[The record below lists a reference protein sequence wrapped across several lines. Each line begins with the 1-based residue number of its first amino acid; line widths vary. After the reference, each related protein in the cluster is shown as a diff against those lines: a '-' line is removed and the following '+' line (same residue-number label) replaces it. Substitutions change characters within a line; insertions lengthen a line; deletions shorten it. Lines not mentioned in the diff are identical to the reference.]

1 MICNLCPRGCS
12 IDRSVTVGY
21 CGVKEKMKL
30 ARAALHHWE
39 EPCISGTNGSGAV
52 FFSGCS
58 LKCCFCQN
66 YQISANGFGKECS
79 AERLAEIFLELQEQG
94 AHNINL
100 VTPTHYIPQIISALE
115 KAKQSL
121 HIPVVYNSS
130 AYESTESLKKL
141 DGLIDIY
148 LPDLKFYDSA
158 LSKRYANAPN
168 YFEYAS
174 AAVLEM
180 FRQTGAYQIR
190 DGLLR
195 RGMIIRHMILPGA
208 YRDSIKIVEWI
219 AAHFSAGEILVSL
232 MSQYIPCHNS
242 KRFPEINRRL
252 TSFEYQKVLD
262 AVLQHGLQGYM
273 QERSSANEAFTP
285 PFDLTGV

>member
-12 IDRSVTVGY
+12 IDRSVAVGY

-66 YQISANGFGKECS
+66 YQISANGFGTDCS
-79 AERLAEIFLELQEQG
+79 EERLCEIFLELQEQG

-130 AYESTESLKKL
+130 AYENTESLKKL

-158 LSKRYANAPN
+158 LSKRYANAPD
-168 YFEYAS
+168 YFKHAS

-180 FRQTGAYQIR
+180 FRQTGSYQMK

-195 RGMIIRHMILPGA
+195 RGTIIRHMILPGA
-208 YRDSIKIVEWI
+208 YRDSIKIIEWI
-219 AAHFSAGEILVSL
+219 ASQFASDEILLSL

-242 KRFPEINRRL
+242 KRFPKINRRL

>member
-12 IDRSVTVGY
+12 IDRSVAVGY
-21 CGVKEKMKL
+21 CGVKEKIKL

-39 EPCISGTNGSGAV
+39 EPCISGTNGSGTV

-66 YQISANGFGKECS
+66 YQLSAESFGKECS

-130 AYESTESLKKL
+130 AYENTESLKKL

-158 LSKRYANAPN
+158 LSKRYASAPN

-174 AAVLEM
+174 AAILEM
-180 FRQTGAYQIR
+180 FHQTGSYQMK

-208 YRDSIKIVEWI
+208 HRDSIKIIEWI
-219 AAHFSAGEILVSL
+219 AAHFSANEILVSL
-232 MSQYIPCHNS
+232 MSQYTPCHS
-242 KRFPEINRRL
+242 SSRFPEINRRL

-262 AVLQHGLQGYM
+262 AVLQNGLQGYM